1 MKIVNAI
8 CMLAVVALVAGPAFA
23 QECPSGKCP
32 SQSTSAVAQ
41 QEGGCSGGC
50 PSQSV
55 AKEGGCC
62 SQSAVATVAK
72 QEEGKSCSQCPSQS
86 AVATVAAQ
94 EKSECSQCPVEK
106 AMANLPKMTYK
117 VGKESTCCDKSA
129 AAMAKKSEKPIH
141 FVVGDKTF
149 EKKDKAY
156 VALVE
161 STEAFVTK
169 FTTACKC
176 EKSGKTTIAGT
187 SCGCPVEAG
196 KKTELVKT
204 AIKDMK
210 ITYKVGKETTCCNKS
225 ASELVKKSGEKM
237 TYVVA
242 GKETCCN
249 LEARLNL
256 AKAKY
261 AAAVK
266 AMVVT
271 EKKTEAAAKS
281 AG

>member
-1 MKIVNAI
+1 MKIVNAL
-8 CMLAVVALVAGPAFA
+8 CMLAAVALVASPAFA
-23 QECPSGKCP
+23 QDCPSGQCP
-32 SQSTSAVAQ
+32 SQGASAVATQ
-41 QEGGCSGGC
+41 DGGCSGSC
-50 PSQSV
+50 PSST
-55 AKEGGCC
+55 
-62 SQSAVATVAK
+62 AVATVA

-86 AVATVAAQ
+86 AVATVAK
-94 EKSECSQCPVEK
+94 EEGETCSQCPVAK

-129 AAMAKKSEKPIH
+129 AAIAKKSEKPIH
-141 FVVGDKTF
+141 FVVGEKTF

-161 STEAFVTK
+161 STEAYVTK

-187 SCGCPVEAG
+187 SCGCPVDAG

-210 ITYKVGKETTCCNKS
+210 ISYKVGKETTCCSQS

-256 AKAKY
+256 AHAKY

-266 AMVVT
+266 AMAST
-271 EKKTEAAAKS
+271 EKKAAPATEKK